1 MKITLN
7 GSKAFNKVSGLKIAV
22 NFNAGDT
29 CKIIEKTKYKSLGFH
44 KQLALNII
52 SLTIRD

>member
-7 GSKAFNKVSGLKIAV
+7 ASKAFNKVSGLKIAV
-22 NFNAGDT
+22 NFNAEDT
-29 CKIIEKTKYKSLGFH
+29 CKILEKIKCKSLGFN

-52 SLTIRD
+52 FLTIRD